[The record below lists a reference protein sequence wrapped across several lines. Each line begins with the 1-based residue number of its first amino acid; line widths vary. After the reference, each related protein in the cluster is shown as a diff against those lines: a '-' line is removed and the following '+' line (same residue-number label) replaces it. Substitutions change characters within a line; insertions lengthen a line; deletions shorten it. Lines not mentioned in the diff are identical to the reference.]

1 MPGLGD
7 DWNEVLDMLRR
18 TIPKYETV
26 NRAITFGYS
35 TRTRRTLIR
44 LASLRPGMVVLDAG
58 CGPGTLSELI
68 VPKISPEG
76 VLYLMDPLDEML
88 TAASYT
94 LSRFRSYNVELRFMK
109 GSFEEIPTR
118 SNFFDVILASYSFRD
133 AKDRV
138 AALKEV
144 RRVLKPGGRLLI
156 LELSRPD
163 IKPVDLILRI
173 YLRYLVPTIS
183 EIMYRGRKNPWK
195 ILHRTYVRMWTSSRL
210 IREISKYFIYE
221 FSYRM
226 AFGSFTIV
234 SARKPVHEGLTK
246 S

>member
-1 MPGLGD
+1 MSGLGE
-7 DWNEVLDMLRR
+7 DWNEVLDMLRK
-18 TIPKYETV
+18 TIPRYETV
-26 NRAITFGYS
+26 NRAITLGYS
-35 TRTRRTLIR
+35 TRTRRALIR

-68 VPKISPEG
+68 VPEISPG
-76 VLYLMDPLDEML
+76 GTLYLMDPLDEML
-88 TAASYT
+88 AAAFHS
-94 LSRFRSYNVELRFMK
+94 LSRFRDYDVELKFVK
-109 GSFEEIPTR
+109 GSFEAIPTR

-133 AKDRV
+133 AKDRIV
-138 AALKEV
+138 ALKEM

-163 IKPVDLILRI
+163 IKPVDLLLSI
-173 YLRYLVPTIS
+173 YLRYIVPMMS
-183 EIMYRGRKNPWK
+183 EIVYRGEENPWK
-195 ILHRTYVRMWTSSRL
+195 ILHKTYVRMWTSSQL
-210 IREISKYFIYE
+210 AREISRFFIYE

-234 SARKPVHEGLTK
+234 SARKPTYAELTK